1 MTISIMQIIPF
12 NENQMFF
19 QFQNESRIRNEDK
32 ILKRFLSSRYV
43 VIFLFNDFLNIRSSF
58 NIKHLKVKL
67 FSFDATQ
74 SVLYKMTAT
83 FQMLL
88 QIFVLLFQKIKSIFE
103 QIIFNHF

>member
-58 NIKHLKVKL
+58 NIKNLKIKL